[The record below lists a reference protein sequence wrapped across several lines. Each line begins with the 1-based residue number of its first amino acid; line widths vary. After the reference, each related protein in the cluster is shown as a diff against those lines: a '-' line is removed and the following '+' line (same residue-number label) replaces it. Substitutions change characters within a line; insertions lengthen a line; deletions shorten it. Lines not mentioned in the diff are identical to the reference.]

1 MVQMISDQQKRK
13 VKERA
18 LDELK
23 RYAAIA
29 VYLWVLFS
37 MFEIHRYAVLR
48 TVDHGAFVSGYR
60 IGFAALNALIMGKVI
75 LIGEAFHL
83 GERLGEQRIIYSVLF
98 KSFMFALFAICC
110 NVVEGV
116 IVGLIHGTSIM
127 ASIPQMGG
135 GGLEG
140 MALYGIMAA
149 IVLIPFFLFTEV
161 QRLLGK
167 DRLQSLI
174 LQKRS
179 KADAA

>member
-1 MVQMISDQQKRK
+1 MN
-13 VKERA
+13 
-18 LDELK
+18 ELK

-48 TVDHGAFVSGYR
+48 TVDHRASVSGYR
-60 IGFAALNALIMGKVI
+60 IGFAAVNALIMGKVI
-75 LIGEAFHL
+75 LIGEALHL
-83 GERLGEQRIIYSVLF
+83 GERRFGEKRVIYFVLF
-98 KSFMFALFAICC
+98 KSVMFALFVICC
-110 NVVEGV
+110 NIVEGV
-116 IVGLIHGTSIM
+116 IVGLIHGTSIV

-140 MALYGIMAA
+140 MALFGIMAA

-167 DRLQSLI
+167 DTLHSLI

>member
-18 LDELK
+18 VDELK

-48 TVDHGAFVSGYR
+48 TVEHGASVSGYR
-60 IGFAALNALIMGKVI
+60 IGFAAVNALIMGKII
-75 LIGEAFHL
+75 LIGEALHL
-83 GERLGEQRIIYSVLF
+83 GERFSEKSIIYSVLF
-98 KSFMFALFAICC
+98 KSVMFALFAISC
-110 NVVEGV
+110 NIVEGV
-116 IVGLIHGTSIM
+116 IVGLIHGTSIV

-140 MALYGIMAA
+140 MALFGIMAA

-167 DRLQSLI
+167 DRLHSLI